1 MNRWYTTLKKA
12 PWNPPNWVF
21 GPIWTTLYAL
31 MIMSFLLIWTNKKCY
46 PYCPALIYF
55 LIQLFFNVIWTTI
68 FFQYRAIRVALVD
81 LVLTLVFVLFTF
93 LEFKKINKLAGLLLV
108 PYIAWLLV
116 ALSLNTYIVI
126 YN

>member
-1 MNRWYTTLKKA
+1 MNQWYTTLKKA

-31 MIMSFLLIWTNKKCY
+31 MTISFLLVWTNTKCY
-46 PYCPALIYF
+46 SYCPALNYF
-55 LIQLFFNVIWTTI
+55 FIQLFFNLIWTTI
-68 FFQYRAIRVALVD
+68 FFQYRAVRVALVD
-81 LVLTLVFVLFTF
+81 LILTLVFVLFTF
-93 LEFKKINKLAGLLLV
+93 IEFKKISYLAGILLL

-116 ALSLNTYIVI
+116 ALSLNMYIVI

>member
-21 GPIWTTLYAL
+21 GPIWITLYAL
-31 MIMSFLLIWTNKKCY
+31 MTMSFLLIWTNKKCY
-46 PYCPALIYF
+46 PYCPALNYF
-55 LIQLFFNVIWTTI
+55 LIQIFFNLIWTTF

-93 LEFKKINKLAGLLLV
+93 VEFKKINNLAGLLLV

-126 YN
+126 NN